1 MLLPA
6 RTLVSSTG
14 SSDSMTSRDPDS
26 MDKSDSLASVNSV
39 DDIGIAIAETQATRI
54 PPIYCMQPK
63 ESSTQWTLRP
73 GVFHIVAILLLPGSL
88 IGRDCLRVGSTGWTL
103 IATNDVSDLRSD
115 RPPASKI
122 ATGAPEGLSCD
133 VPSMR

>member
-6 RTLVSSTG
+6 RTLVSSTR

-54 PPIYCMQPK
+54 PLVYCMQPK
-63 ESSTQWTLRP
+63 EFSTKWTLRP

-88 IGRDCLRVGSTGWTL
+88 IGWDCFRVGSTGWTL
-103 IATNDVSDLRSD
+103 TSTNDVYDLCSD

-133 VPSMR
+133 APSMQ

>member
-6 RTLVSSTG
+6 RTLASSTG

-54 PPIYCMQPK
+54 PLVYCMKPK
-63 ESSTQWTLRP
+63 
-73 GVFHIVAILLLPGSL
+73 
-88 IGRDCLRVGSTGWTL
+88 
-103 IATNDVSDLRSD
+103 
-115 RPPASKI
+115 
-122 ATGAPEGLSCD
+122 
-133 VPSMR
+133 

>member
-1 MLLPA
+1 
-6 RTLVSSTG
+6 
-14 SSDSMTSRDPDS
+14 
-26 MDKSDSLASVNSV
+26 MDKLDSLASVNSV

-54 PPIYCMQPK
+54 PLVYCMQPR
-63 ESSTQWTLRP
+63 TLRP

-88 IGRDCLRVGSTGWTL
+88 IVWDCFRVGSTGWTL
-103 IATNDVSDLRSD
+103 ISTNDVYELCSD

-133 VPSMR
+133 APSMR